1 MTMKS
6 KYWFYF
12 LLLPTLLAGCYPQG
26 PEYTDELDLVLT
38 NYDVNY
44 DFKSS
49 KTYAIPDSVIKITG
63 DVFTDPDGN
72 GKPTF
77 LAATYSVPL
86 LAAINQNM
94 ANAGWT
100 RVSQSASPDVVI
112 LPSNMTTTNIYY
124 YYDWYYWDWWYT
136 GWYPYWG
143 WYYPYYPYYVTGYRT
158 GSIFLQMINRKV
170 AVNTDNVP
178 VVWSCIINGLAEGS
192 STDIITRAQNSVN
205 SAFAQSP
212 YLKH

>member
-6 KYWFYF
+6 KYWFY

-38 NYDVNY
+38 NYDVN
-44 DFKSS
+44 FNFAGA

-77 LAATYSVPL
+77 LSATYSVPL

-94 ANAGWT
+94 SDYGWT
-100 RVSQSASPDVVI
+100 RVSQSANPDVVL

-143 WYYPYYPYYVTGYRT
+143 WYYPYYPAYVTGYRT
-158 GSIFLQMINRKV
+158 GSIFVQMIDRKG
-170 AVNTDNVP
+170 AAGTDKVP
-178 VVWSCIINGLAEGS
+178 VTWSLIINGLAEGS
-192 STDIITRAQNSVN
+192 TTDIITRAQNAVN
-205 SAFAQSP
+205 SAFTQSS